1 MYDALFNA
9 TIGNSVCNKMK
20 DGSVIDS
27 FNLCGITLGDNS
39 FLDIKNNIIDNSPT
53 PIGSVL
59 ELMSVLMSREETY
72 PMTPQITKISWLET
86 Y

>member
-9 TIGNSVCNKMK
+9 TIGNSVCNVSERR
-20 DGSVIDS
+20 GVIDS

-39 FLDIKNNIIDNSPT
+39 FLDIKNNIIDISPT
-53 PIGSVL
+53 PYGSVL
-59 ELMSVLMSREETY
+59 ELMSVLMSREEIY